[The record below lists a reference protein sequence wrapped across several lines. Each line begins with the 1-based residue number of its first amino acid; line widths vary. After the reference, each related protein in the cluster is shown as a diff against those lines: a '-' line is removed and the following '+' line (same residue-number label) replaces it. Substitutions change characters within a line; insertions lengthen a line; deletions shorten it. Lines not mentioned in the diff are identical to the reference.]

1 MSDKGL
7 ISKTYKEL
15 TQFNIKII
23 NNPIKMGKTPGYTFF
38 KRRHID
44 DQQAHEN
51 MLSMINH
58 EGNANQTTM
67 RYHLTPGR
75 MAIKKS
81 TNNKC
86 WRGVEKREHPCTVG
100 GNVN

>member
-51 MLSMINH
+51 MLHI
-58 EGNANQTTM
+58 AN
-67 RYHLTPGR
+67 Y
-75 MAIKKS
+75 
-81 TNNKC
+81 
-86 WRGVEKREHPCTVG
+86 
-100 GNVN
+100 